1 MNRNY
6 KILYNPMP
14 NFFKLNNH
22 KHKTQKISKEP
33 TKNLM
38 VI

>member
-14 NFFKLNNH
+14 NFYKLN
-22 KHKTQKISKEP
+22 KHKTQKISNDT
-33 TKNLM
+33 TKNLL